1 MMDINQ
7 ARRRFTWILV
17 VLSATA
23 LASAAVLLSPIGES
37 KASLARHLERLRME
51 LRSKTAEAGSLR
63 GIDQKVLAAKDQV
76 AQFYVERLPSGYASV
91 SEEIGK
97 VAGASGVKLST
108 GRYHA
113 DPANV
118 SGLQFLHVEIA
129 ILGDYAQVV
138 KFING
143 LEREKMFF
151 VIDSVSLTQQQ
162 AGIVQLQIGI
172 DVLMKAS

>member
-1 MMDINQ
+1 MLDINQ
-7 ARRRFTWILV
+7 ARRRFILVLV

-23 LASAAVLLSPIGES
+23 LGGAAVLLSPIGES
-37 KASLARHLERLRME
+37 KATRAQRLERLRLE

-63 GIDQKVLAAKDQV
+63 GIDQKVLSARDQV
-76 AQFYVERLPSGYASV
+76 AQFYVERLPSSYASV

-97 VAGASGVKLST
+97 VAGAAGVKLST
-108 GRYHA
+108 GRYNA

-118 SGLQFLHVEIA
+118 PGLQYLHVEIA
-129 ILGDYAQVV
+129 ILGDYGQVV

-162 AGIVQLQIGI
+162 AGIVQLQIRI